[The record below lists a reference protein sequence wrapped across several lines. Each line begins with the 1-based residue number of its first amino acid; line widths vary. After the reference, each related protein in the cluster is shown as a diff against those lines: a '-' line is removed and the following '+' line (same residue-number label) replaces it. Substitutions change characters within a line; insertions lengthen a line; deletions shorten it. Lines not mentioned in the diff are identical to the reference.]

1 MTARI
6 ALGVALAA
14 LVLSTAGTGYA
25 VTRIAAKSVGSR
37 ALKDGA
43 VRSVAVKDGTLRAA
57 DLRPGLRAAL
67 RPGPTGPQGSTGAAG
82 PAGPTG
88 PQGPAGV
95 VATLGVE
102 SSAIAPSLPANT
114 RLAPE
119 SCRTGSHLA
128 QAGEVAMVDVAV
140 SLLPTMAANAVL
152 YGSLAVSEDDGGF
165 TSESVEGIEGLNDG
179 VASVAV
185 SARVPLTAGVR
196 YRFGVVVESSSALN
210 VVKSSCHV
218 TAMIVR
224 A

>member
-25 VTRIAAKSVGSR
+25 VTTLAAKSVGSR

-57 DLRPGLRAAL
+57 DLRPELRAAM
-67 RPGPTGPQGSTGAAG
+67 RP
-82 PAGPTG
+82 G
-88 PQGPAGV
+88 PQGPSGV

-102 SSAIAPSLPANT
+102 SGSVAPNFPGNAPF
-114 RLAPE
+114 APE
-119 SCRTGSHLA
+119 KCRTGSHLA
-128 QAGEVAMVDVAV
+128 AAGEVAVVDVAV
-140 SLLPTMAANAVL
+140 SMFPTVVQNAVI
-152 YGSLAVSEDDGGF
+152 YGSLAVSEDGGGF
-165 TSESVEGIEGLNDG
+165 TRESVEGVESMNDG
-179 VASVAV
+179 VASVAL

-196 YRFGVVVESSSALN
+196 YRFGAMVDSSSAFN
-210 VVKSSCHV
+210 AAKSSCHV

-224 A
+224 S